1 MPSNHSISLR
11 FIRKEDFSENSGKK
25 DDYAKI
31 KYLGKGS
38 YSIEYAHR
46 YQGQSQNT
54 TVLVNENGAMTWV
67 RSMLNLIPL
76 DMEPF
81 YRIQVDLPHFPS
93 VLLTTKDLAHKQY
106 EIMEAIRF
114 SLENYPLPPRIVT
127 QNVREEN
134 GEEEDEEDESEE
146 EEGEGESEEEED
158 YSDMPPL
165 TADDMPT
172 PTFTPTPTENNCYNY
187 AFNPPYQG
195 RHLFL
200 DHEEATSAVTH

>member
-54 TVLVNENGAMTWV
+54 TVLVNETGAMTWV

-127 QNVREEN
+127 QEVREEN
-134 GEEEDEEDESEE
+134 GEEEEDESEE
-146 EEGEGESEEEED
+146 EESKSEEEEEEEED

-172 PTFTPTPTENNCYNY
+172 PTFTPTGPNSYTY
-187 AFNPPYQG
+187 AFHPPYQG